1 MAKRTPSKRPTSL
14 PSPLVLNP
22 SSSVTM
28 IKNLTQVFYILSTAS
43 YDTLTPQMK
52 PFSKD
57 NAASARK
64 KRTNT
69 IEPVVKIR
77 ETKKSKGKKSRSQE
91 KLRKTVSLDKCND
104 KDLSD

>member
-1 MAKRTPSKRPTSL
+1 MAKRIPSKRATSL
-14 PSPLVLNP
+14 PKILVLNP

-28 IKNLTQVFYILSTAS
+28 IKNPIQVFFILSTAS

-57 NAASARK
+57 NATSARK

-69 IEPVVKIR
+69 IEPVIKIR
-77 ETKKSKGKKSRSQE
+77 EAKKSKGKKSRSQ
-91 KLRKTVSLDKCND
+91 
-104 KDLSD
+104 

>member
-14 PSPLVLNP
+14 PNLLVLNP

-28 IKNLTQVFYILSTAS
+28 IKNLIQVFSILSTAS

-52 PFSKD
+52 PFNKD
-57 NAASARK
+57 NVISTRK

-77 ETKKSKGKKSRSQE
+77 ETKKSKGKKSRSQ
-91 KLRKTVSLDKCND
+91 
-104 KDLSD
+104 